1 LPLFFESTNRLPH
14 IRETSLLAKLLNCVQ
29 KNQLQASELSLDMVC
44 RVPGGDSPHSA
55 PSCEVPLDRRL
66 HQDASSAA
74 ASLGMQGDRFL
85 LTSRP
90 KHHTPP
96 RPGRVAMESPR
107 SLLCPPAIQ
116 GEEGWGGHGDGARMR
131 CLSSLSHSETHGQK
145 SSHSTWKVPSLRSL
159 WT

>member
-1 LPLFFESTNRLPH
+1 MPLFFESTNRLPH
-14 IRETSLLAKLLNCVQ
+14 MRETSLLAKSLNCVQ
-29 KNQLQASELSLDMVC
+29 KNQLHASELSLDMVC

-74 ASLGMQGDRFL
+74 ASLGRQGDRLL

-96 RPGRVAMESPR
+96 RPGRVAWRAPGLSR
-107 SLLCPPAIQ
+107 VHLLSKKRRGQ
-116 GEEGWGGHGDGARMR
+116 GTAKNWGVDTSDPVGNLWPGF
-131 CLSSLSHSETHGQK
+131 K
-145 SSHSTWKVPSLRSL
+145 S
-159 WT
+159 